1 MVFQQNKCH
10 ILYRKCRKIAFI
22 IKNITIY
29 LVKADVSPFLVH
41 PQETEIWSND
51 YFMQIADRI
60 QIN

>member
-22 IKNITIY
+22 VKNITI
-29 LVKADVSPFLVH
+29 LVKADVSPFLVR